1 MREGPFTDDMV
12 RHLVETAKTQ
22 EAISKYGR
30 AMAEFLA
37 EAAVASE
44 NARGDPADYAL
55 VKWMHVITEYARELI
70 REKRRRPADPN
81 TKAISAPDVIDG

>member
-12 RHLVETAKTQ
+12 RHLVETAKTH
-22 EAISKYGR
+22 EAIRKYGE

-44 NARGDPADYAL
+44 KAVGDNALYAL
-55 VKWMHVITEYARELI
+55 NRWMQVIGDRARELI
-70 REKRRRPADPN
+70 GQKRRRVDA
-81 TKAISAPDVIDG
+81 KAISAPDVIDGK

>member
-12 RHLVETAKTQ
+12 RHLVETAKTH
-22 EAISKYGR
+22 EAIRTYGE

-44 NARGDPADYAL
+44 KAVGDNALYAL
-55 VKWMHVITEYARELI
+55 NQWMRVIGDRARELI
-70 REKRRRPADPN
+70 GQKRRRTDA
-81 TKAISAPDVIDG
+81 KAIIAPDVIEGK

>member
-12 RHLVETAKTQ
+12 RHLVETGKTHD
-22 EAISKYGR
+22 AIRKYGE

-44 NARGDPADYAL
+44 NARGDSALYAL
-55 VKWMHVITEYARELI
+55 KQWMLVIEDRARQLI
-70 REKRRRPADPN
+70 GEKRRRTDAKP
-81 TKAISAPDVIDG
+81 ISAPDVIEGN

>member
-12 RHLVETAKTQ
+12 RHLVETAKTH
-22 EAISKYGR
+22 EAIRRYGE

-44 NARGDPADYAL
+44 KARGDSALYAL
-55 VKWMHVITEYARELI
+55 NRWMDVIGARARELI
-70 REKRRRPADPN
+70 GEKRRKVDA
-81 TKAISAPDVIDG
+81 KAISAPDVIEGD